1 MINFVNN
8 GVEDT
13 VCFHTGY
20 RTRAALINELGYVVW
35 KIDFVQLG
43 QISEGVTTRG
53 LQIHSVLDNYFEAY
67 EDRYYKF

>member
-20 RTRAALINELGYVVW
+20 RTRAALINEIGYVVW
-35 KIDFVQLG
+35 NIGFEFLG
-43 QISEGVTTRG
+43 EISEGVMTRG
-53 LQIHSVLDNYFEAY
+53 LEIHGVLGNYFEAY
-67 EDRYYKF
+67 EDKYKHV